1 MKKIPLRTC
10 AITREKLEKRELFRI
25 VRTPWKEVLYDVTGK
40 ANGKGVYLKKDLDVI
55 LKAQKTK
62 ALDRALEVEVPDRV
76 YEILK
81 EKLNNE

>member
-25 VRTPWKEVLYDVTGK
+25 VRTPQKEVLYDETGK

-62 ALDRALEVEVPDRV
+62 TLDHALEVEVPDEI